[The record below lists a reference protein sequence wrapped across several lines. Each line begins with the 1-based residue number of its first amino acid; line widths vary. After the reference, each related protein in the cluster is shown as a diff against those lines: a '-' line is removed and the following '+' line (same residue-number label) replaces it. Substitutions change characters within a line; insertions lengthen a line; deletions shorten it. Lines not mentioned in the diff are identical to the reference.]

1 MLHGCGGCCF
11 FVLVIVLLCCALVV
25 VGAIY
30 VATNAPDAPLSDK
43 FVPSTAQAQMFQS
56 VLDTAEANAAQQG
69 WFWLRFDQTQLSSWM
84 ALQGETFAAEH
95 GDSFPFSDVQVA
107 IDDGDFLFYAEL
119 QYPDYE
125 TLSLPLAVKIE
136 PQIDSTGTFDFDIVS
151 VDVGGFKVPDFVI
164 GTVEDQFEA
173 LLVEPFEKLGET
185 VIFYPETL
193 TADNGVF
200 EVQGYVQQQ
209 P

>member
-11 FVLVIVLLCCALVV
+11 LVLLIVLLCCVV
-25 VGAIY
+25 AVMGGIY
-30 VATNAPDAPLSDK
+30 VATNAPEAPLSDR
-43 FVPSTAQAQMFQS
+43 FVPSVAQSQAFQS
-56 VLDTAEANAAQQG
+56 VLDTAKANAAQQG
-69 WFWLRFDQTQLSSWM
+69 GFWLRFDQSQLSSWM
-84 ALQGETFAAEH
+84 ALQGETFAEEH
-95 GDSFPFSDVQVA
+95 GDTFPFANVQVA
-107 IDDGDFLFYAEL
+107 IDDGEFLFYGEL
-119 QYPDYE
+119 QYPEYE
-125 TLSLPLAVKIE
+125 TLSLPLTVEIE
-136 PQIDSTGTFDFDIVS
+136 PQIDSTGAFGFEITA
-151 VDVGGFKVPDFVI
+151 VDVGGIKVPDFVI

-200 EVQGYVQQQ
+200 EVQGYVQQ